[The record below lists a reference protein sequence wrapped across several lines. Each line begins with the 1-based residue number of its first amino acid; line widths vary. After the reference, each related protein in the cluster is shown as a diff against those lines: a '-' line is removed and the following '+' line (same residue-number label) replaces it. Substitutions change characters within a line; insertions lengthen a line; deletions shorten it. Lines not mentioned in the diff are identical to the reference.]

1 MTTTLDIIN
10 SAKDLDPAEYR
21 AFFLQS
27 KAPLFYDLR
36 FLIAAEQSP
45 LLNVSKIFYLL
56 ARDEGRLIALVPL
69 YLQEFRSADPLGLL
83 ISSAKL
89 SIESEERG
97 LFSHIIHCTD
107 TTIPTLNHDPS
118 LYARIFDAITAIAQA
133 ELARYFCFLN
143 VQDGVLLREAQRNGL
158 NINYMVDKFS
168 IELDAFPDFDSFA
181 QALPKYRRYEMVR
194 QLRIFNRS
202 DAKVRILAPPFDN
215 EIEKLARLYY
225 LTTQRLGTPYYWPES
240 QLAVFCRL
248 CGDLVRLIV
257 VEQNG
262 QIVSGFICFE
272 EDGALHFWSAGMD
285 DESSDFSPYTLG
297 VSAVYRYAFEKGIN
311 LIECGRLNSHIKTR
325 LGFKPKR
332 LYSIVSQD
340 LGIPAATQTSLS
352 QLKLASQLDG
362 EVRLASHPAFDEWYL
377 TSVWNGRGPTR
388 RPAGIVRAAT
398 EADVIRTIVFAKER
412 GMEVSVRGSGHNYVG
427 CFLRVDTLMLDISGL
442 KGLDI
447 DSRHKRAIVESGVS
461 SGQLCHALAAKGLA
475 FPTGHVKE
483 VGISG
488 FLLGG
493 GLGINCSQWGGMS
506 VFNVQ
511 ALDIVTA
518 DGHLR
523 HVSET
528 QEPDLF
534 WAARGAGP
542 CSFFVVTRFYLSCYS
557 LPRVITNSLY
567 TLPFTYLHDL
577 LARLEDASPPT
588 NLQVMVSVS
597 PPTSGDTP
605 AVLLNILAFTD
616 SPQEAQALCESFE
629 TRLELPLTALAI
641 NQPSNFETIYEQ
653 FSSMV
658 VSKRFYADNIL
669 TDNTQELVSILSRYL
684 SDAPSRGALTTIFWR
699 GVTTYPQAAFS
710 AHGKFFVSTYAQWD
724 DAKDDSVN
732 KYWLK
737 RMYDELQEIARSRYI
752 NEYDLET
759 RAGETSKCFAAENWE
774 RLQRLRLE
782 YDPDGVFVDVQQL
795 EEHGDQPGANN

>member
-1 MTTTLDIIN
+1 MTIILDYIN
-10 SAKDLDPAEYR
+10 SVKDLDPAEYR

-27 KAPLFYDLR
+27 KAPLFYDQR

-56 ARDEGRLIALVPL
+56 ARDEGMLTALVPI
-69 YLQEFRSADPLGLL
+69 YLQKFRSVDSLGLL
-83 ISSAKL
+83 VSSAKL
-89 SIESEERG
+89 SLESEDRG

-107 TTIPTLNHDPS
+107 TTIPMLNHAPS

-133 ELARYFCFLN
+133 EQARYFCFLN
-143 VQDGVLLREAQRNGL
+143 VQDGVLLREAQRSGL
-158 NINYMVDKFS
+158 NINFMVDKFS
-168 IELDAFPDFDSFA
+168 IELDAFPDFNSFV
-181 QALPKYRRYEMVR
+181 QASPKYGRYEMTR
-194 QLRIFNRS
+194 KHRIFNRC
-202 DAKVRILAPPFDN
+202 DARARILAPPFDN
-215 EIEKLARLYY
+215 EIYKLSQLYY
-225 LTTQRLGTPYYWPES
+225 LTTKRLGTPYYWPES
-240 QLAVFCRL
+240 QLADFCHL
-248 CGDLVRLIV
+248 CGDLVRLGV
-257 VEQNG
+257 VEHNG
-262 QIVSGFICFE
+262 EIVSGFICFE
-272 EDGALHFWSAGMD
+272 EEGALHVWSAGMD
-285 DESSDFSPYTLG
+285 YDSSDFNPYTLG
-297 VSAVYRYAFEKGIN
+297 MSAVYHYAFERGIN
-311 LIECGRLNSHIKTR
+311 LIECGRLNPRIKTR
-325 LGFKPKR
+325 LGFKQKR
-332 LYSIVSQD
+332 LYSVISQD
-340 LGIPAATQTSLS
+340 LGLPAAKQTSLS
-352 QLKLASQLDG
+352 RLKLASQLDG

-377 TSVWNGRGPTR
+377 NSVWNGRSPTR
-388 RPAGIVRAAT
+388 RPAGIVRATT

-412 GMEVSVRGSGHNYVG
+412 GMEVSVRGSGHNYTG
-427 CFLRVDTLMLDISGL
+427 CFLRIDTLMLDISGL
-442 KGLDI
+442 KRLDI
-447 DSRHKRAIVESGVS
+447 DCKRKRAIVESGVS

-518 DGHLR
+518 DGRLR

-528 QEPDLF
+528 LEPDLF

-567 TLPFTYLHDL
+567 TLPFTHLHDL
-577 LARLEDASPPT
+577 LARLEDTSPPT
-588 NLQVMVSVS
+588 NLQVMISVS
-597 PPTSGDTP
+597 PPTSGGTP

-616 SPQEAQALCESFE
+616 SPLEAQALHESFE
-629 TRLELPLTALAI
+629 TSLELPLTALAI
-641 NQPSNFETIYEQ
+641 NQPSNFEAIYEQ
-653 FSSMV
+653 FNNIV
-658 VSKRFYADNIL
+658 VSKRLYADNIL
-669 TDNTQELVSILSRYL
+669 TDNKLELVAILSRYL
-684 SDAPSRGALTTIFWR
+684 SDAPSRSTLATILWR
-699 GVTTYPQAAFS
+699 GVTTYPKAAFS

-732 KYWLK
+732 RYWLK

-759 RAGETSKCFAAENWE
+759 RAAEISMCFAAENWE
-774 RLQRLRLE
+774 KLQRLRLE

-795 EEHGDQPGANN
+795 EEHGDQPEANN

>member
-107 TTIPTLNHDPS
+107 TTIPTLSHDPS

-297 VSAVYRYAFEKGIN
+297 VSAVYRYAFEKG
-311 LIECGRLNSHIKTR
+311 L
-325 LGFKPKR
+325 
-332 LYSIVSQD
+332 
-340 LGIPAATQTSLS
+340 
-352 QLKLASQLDG
+352 
-362 EVRLASHPAFDEWYL
+362 
-377 TSVWNGRGPTR
+377 
-388 RPAGIVRAAT
+388 
-398 EADVIRTIVFAKER
+398 
-412 GMEVSVRGSGHNYVG
+412 
-427 CFLRVDTLMLDISGL
+427 
-442 KGLDI
+442 
-447 DSRHKRAIVESGVS
+447 
-461 SGQLCHALAAKGLA
+461 
-475 FPTGHVKE
+475 
-483 VGISG
+483 
-488 FLLGG
+488 
-493 GLGINCSQWGGMS
+493 
-506 VFNVQ
+506 
-511 ALDIVTA
+511 
-518 DGHLR
+518 
-523 HVSET
+523 
-528 QEPDLF
+528 
-534 WAARGAGP
+534 
-542 CSFFVVTRFYLSCYS
+542 
-557 LPRVITNSLY
+557 
-567 TLPFTYLHDL
+567 
-577 LARLEDASPPT
+577 
-588 NLQVMVSVS
+588 
-597 PPTSGDTP
+597 
-605 AVLLNILAFTD
+605 
-616 SPQEAQALCESFE
+616 
-629 TRLELPLTALAI
+629 
-641 NQPSNFETIYEQ
+641 
-653 FSSMV
+653 
-658 VSKRFYADNIL
+658 
-669 TDNTQELVSILSRYL
+669 ILS
-684 SDAPSRGALTTIFWR
+684 S
-699 GVTTYPQAAFS
+699 AA
-710 AHGKFFVSTYAQWD
+710 A
-724 DAKDDSVN
+724 
-732 KYWLK
+732 
-737 RMYDELQEIARSRYI
+737 
-752 NEYDLET
+752 
-759 RAGETSKCFAAENWE
+759 
-774 RLQRLRLE
+774 
-782 YDPDGVFVDVQQL
+782 
-795 EEHGDQPGANN
+795 